1 MRPHRVLLRLGGGP
15 SAAPI
20 PQTTV
25 ALSGDNHGV
34 ASLELSFPRVAARRS
49 KRISAK
55 ALPKAKRTKRAKLG
69 SIDINAAA
77 PVPAP
82 VPARTQR
89 KRAAACAAS
98 PARRRSRR
106 RQSVAPY
113 RCMVKSCTNKTDVL
127 YVEGSIADVE
137 KRAAD
142 ATSQLEL
149 MCGGC
154 LRQKHGPHATMSSM
168 SRGDWIAQREPTY
181 AMADSPAPVPPLAAS
196 SGAGGGLSAR
206 KGATAD
212 ASDSRGDGASSF
224 DDSSEDPPGR
234 GDGSRT
240 TLASNSVCIPA
251 SDGSDSDD
259 ERRAARLPARVSTRS
274 PAQLAAPDGAM
285 PPLSASGFECSQFD
299 YGVESSQDAA
309 PESTNA
315 AAPQQWAM
323 RAKQPSRAASKPA
336 ASAHKLAVEG
346 AAPLPPPPPPPP
358 PPPRSA
364 PGVRSATRAAS
375 AAFSGF
381 STAGGTEAHISEGR
395 LAEAMSLLGEDA
407 ASSSVLPDAALRQP
421 AGSAVAAEAPVPPR
435 VRSASPRPER
445 ARGVGGG
452 GTFAGFSTAR
462 GDKVVL
468 SVTSIAEAEMLLTTA
483 VSAEEALPAQ
493 EATNHTTTVGAT
505 GPAAAAPPS
514 KFAGFSTGRGTKVQ
528 LSAAS
533 IAVAKSLLT
542 GDAPVAGGVA
552 AASATDACVSGAV
565 RSSRSARDASAA
577 PVAVSA
583 AASGA
588 ARAAPAAPAFA
599 GFATGGGTKITLSSQ
614 HLEAAGK
621 VLSKGEDNGDARGN
635 ASLSELVLQGARTPT
650 HQRSPAVGAVDPNSQ
665 RARVSAHAAVLG
677 EARGGAAKGEALG
690 SRASSTARTAPSA
703 ATQRG
708 PRDVR
713 ASLSS
718 DDAARIVF
726 SGGTEGVVLS
736 ELAPEDTHVAGSC
749 AHGRGW
755 LAAHNALV
763 SRSEVDGRLVESAWT
778 RNHYR
783 WIVWKLAAQ
792 DRQKPPVGGRVG
804 GARLSFSNVLKQ
816 LQHRYEKELN
826 LARRPALRM
835 VLEGDAPYSR
845 YMVLCVSAVRSV
857 PASGSAESAT
867 VGAHVELSD
876 GWYCVDAALDAHL
889 TQLLVA
895 NKIAVG
901 DKLRVCAG
909 GLDGAGSGIA
919 PLECAANNAAL
930 RPSGA
935 RPMMRLHANATRR
948 AYATARLGFQPTT
961 SFRVCLSSLVVGG
974 GAAPMVEAV
983 VTRCYHMR
991 FREVLPCDVYVY
1003 RGEKDDER
1011 AEREHRA
1018 TFERAYEKAIEQK
1031 RADLEQQLREPGLS
1045 EAERDQ
1051 INRDTMEEAA
1061 DEAQSAMVAA
1071 AGGGQPALSRGGGRR
1086 AKSGQRDVSCSFEMR
1101 IACCCGGRTRANKR
1115 RCVRGDALFTRYDG
1129 QNAAHDVR
1137 EGQRVLLT
1145 NADVSRRARRGDGGL
1160 IGMSMRDGKRS
1171 RMLRPCALAL
1181 KKAAYTPRF
1190 WSQMRPPNAS
1200 TPDFGDID
1208 IVAVVVHA
1216 TPCALQRGSQC
1227 KVTLFCMNERCA
1239 TLAIGVEF
1247 DSLEANAPPHACEAG
1262 APAAETRLPHP
1273 LRTVVA
1279 AGSIVAFRD
1288 VAVRSSDERL
1298 GVYCCE
1304 WTRRSSA
1311 VLLCAPAM
1319 VAAEERRPAMLAPPP
1334 AAAAAAAAAAA
1345 GALSAAGKRARAGG
1359 AGTPAPSARSSAS
1372 RQRRRSR
1379 NRLTPLTRTKSR
1391 SAQMSVQKAPS
1402 ALAAP
1407 LARWLHGRDGQ
1418 ISFAAEQAR
1427 VREILEGGSAA
1438 SSPNPERVR
1447 QQQVQDGE
1455 VSSLLIGL
1463 TSDDFGSASQDL
1475 SASSSAL
1482 FAGLDLA
1489 AFDNPSQDL
1498 SQDRSFSVS
1507 RA

>member
-1 MRPHRVLLRLGGGP
+1 
-15 SAAPI
+15 
-20 PQTTV
+20 
-25 ALSGDNHGV
+25 
-34 ASLELSFPRVAARRS
+34 
-49 KRISAK
+49 
-55 ALPKAKRTKRAKLG
+55 
-69 SIDINAAA
+69 
-77 PVPAP
+77 
-82 VPARTQR
+82 
-89 KRAAACAAS
+89 
-98 PARRRSRR
+98 
-106 RQSVAPY
+106 
-113 RCMVKSCTNKTDVL
+113 MVKSCTNKTDVL

-483 VSAEEALPAQ
+483 VSAEEALPEQ

-583 AASGA
+583 AASGAARAAPAAPAFAGFATGGGTKITLSSQHLEAAGKVLALPPACSSAIAGDGAVASKAAPEPEAPAFAGFATGGGTKVTLSSQHLEAAGKVLALSPTRSSAIAGDGAVA